1 MEGDRKKLE
10 ENKKRFE
17 VDKKKLEADQKKLDK
32 DIIDFNSR
40 MAQTTEWLQAIW
52 NYMKKVK
59 LSISMVFGRISCS
72 EQLITSCTCMAV
84 VSSVYKRKHNRP
96 FE

>member
-1 MEGDRKKLE
+1 MKEFEAGRKKLAVDTCKLEGDRKKLE
-10 ENKKRFE
+10 EDKKRFG

-52 NYMKKVK
+52 NSPFHVK
-59 LSISMVFGRISCS
+59 HQGIQYL
-72 EQLITSCTCMAV
+72 
-84 VSSVYKRKHNRP
+84 NN
-96 FE
+96 